1 MGLLKKT
8 NLDFKLSQP
17 TMLINIIIGLFI
29 IGITV
34 IIQGFGTSFWL
45 NYIENKYNK
54 LTDIKFNKKSAR
66 LLIFT
71 AFFLLLLHFI
81 QSVIWAFTY
90 YLLPGITEF
99 ETLEKAIYFS
109 LVTFTT
115 LGYGDITISSTNR
128 ILAGFEAINGI
139 LLIGWSTAFMFSV
152 VQYIWKREFKKEDQ

>member
-1 MGLLKKT
+1 MLL
-8 NLDFKLSQP
+8 
-17 TMLINIIIGLFI
+17 NIIIGLFV

-34 IIQGFGTSFWL
+34 TIQGYGTHFWL
-45 NYIENKYNK
+45 HYIEKYYK
-54 LTDIKFNKKSAR
+54 SLSDIKYDKKSVS
-66 LLIFT
+66 LLIYT

-81 QSVIWAFTY
+81 QSGIWAFTF

-99 ETLEKAIYFS
+99 ETVEKAIYFS

-115 LGYGDITISSTNR
+115 LGYGEVTISSTNR

-152 VQYIWKREFKKEDQ
+152 VQYIWKREFKSKNDKMNKKQ

>member
-1 MGLLKKT
+1 
-8 NLDFKLSQP
+8 
-17 TMLINIIIGLFI
+17 MLINIFIGLII

-34 IIQGFGTSFWL
+34 TIQGYGTNFWL
-45 NYIENKYNK
+45 NHIENKYNK
-54 LTDIKFNKKSAR
+54 LTDVKFNKKSAK

-81 QSVIWAFTY
+81 QSGIWAFTY

-109 LVTFTT
+109 FVTFTT

-139 LLIGWSTAFMFSV
+139 LLIGWSTAFMFLV
-152 VQYIWKREFKKEDQ
+152 VQYIWKRESKTEDQ

>member
-1 MGLLKKT
+1 MLL
-8 NLDFKLSQP
+8 
-17 TMLINIIIGLFI
+17 NIIIGLFVS
-29 IGITV
+29 GITAS
-34 IIQGFGTSFWL
+34 IQGYGTHFWL
-45 NYIENKYNK
+45 HYIEKYYK
-54 LTDIKFNKKSAR
+54 SLSDIKFDKKSVS
-66 LLIFT
+66 LLIYT

-81 QSVIWAFTY
+81 QSGIWAFTF

-115 LGYGDITISSTNR
+115 LGYGEITISSTNR

-152 VQYIWKREFKKEDQ
+152 VQYIWKREFKSKNDKMNKKQ